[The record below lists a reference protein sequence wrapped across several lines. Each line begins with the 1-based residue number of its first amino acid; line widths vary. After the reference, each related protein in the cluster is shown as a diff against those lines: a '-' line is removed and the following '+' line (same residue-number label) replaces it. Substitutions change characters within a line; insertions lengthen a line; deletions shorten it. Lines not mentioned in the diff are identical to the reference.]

1 MSSSDRP
8 LVLWASAL
16 AVAGLGTWLMFDAM
30 PGINWGIWTGA
41 AAAVLFVFARKR
53 TPTLVVLAFT
63 ATVLALGAS
72 ITADPFISALIVL
85 SVILYLGMAMLLSA
99 DATLSRITPVF
110 AIPSPIVAFASA
122 VTESFRRATDALQLV
137 RSSRARS
144 VVRGIAITLPVLVI
158 FTLLLAS
165 ADPVFAEWRDAIQE
179 LLESLAFIPRTIFFI
194 GLLTIVLG
202 AYGFAERNEVPPV
215 RVAGERS
222 AWLGTTE
229 RLILLGG
236 VAILLWVFIAVQVSY
251 LFGNLPQAAGSNM
264 TFAEYARR
272 GFAELTIVAS
282 ISVLL
287 ILLGERYGKREKRGL
302 TLGVTI
308 ALIVAVLFLLGSA
321 FNRVLLYEQ
330 AYGFTTARLYAQSY
344 MVVVTIVLLA
354 LAWELRGELDAS
366 RLFRTAGMA
375 ATLAFIV
382 LIYWNH
388 EAWIAGKNIDRFRE
402 SGQLDN
408 RYLVR
413 DLSLNAV
420 PTLVGRLASI
430 PEPARSDLRRALENQ
445 YKGRRNLFDNRW
457 FEWNQRRSE
466 ARSALENLGTPGL
479 LDQARPVSAP

>member
-1 MSSSDRP
+1 MSSSERP

-53 TPTLVVLAFT
+53 APTLVVLAFT

-72 ITADPFISALIVL
+72 ITADPVMSALIVL

-99 DATLSRITPVF
+99 DATLSRITPAF
-110 AIPSPIVAFASA
+110 AVPSPIVAFASA

-229 RLILLGG
+229 R
-236 VAILLWVFIAVQVSY
+236 
-251 LFGNLPQAAGSNM
+251 
-264 TFAEYARR
+264 
-272 GFAELTIVAS
+272 
-282 ISVLL
+282 
-287 ILLGERYGKREKRGL
+287 
-302 TLGVTI
+302 
-308 ALIVAVLFLLGSA
+308 
-321 FNRVLLYEQ
+321 
-330 AYGFTTARLYAQSY
+330 
-344 MVVVTIVLLA
+344 
-354 LAWELRGELDAS
+354 
-366 RLFRTAGMA
+366 
-375 ATLAFIV
+375 
-382 LIYWNH
+382 
-388 EAWIAGKNIDRFRE
+388 
-402 SGQLDN
+402 
-408 RYLVR
+408 
-413 DLSLNAV
+413 
-420 PTLVGRLASI
+420 
-430 PEPARSDLRRALENQ
+430 
-445 YKGRRNLFDNRW
+445 
-457 FEWNQRRSE
+457 
-466 ARSALENLGTPGL
+466 
-479 LDQARPVSAP
+479 

>member
-1 MSSSDRP
+1 M
-8 LVLWASAL
+8 
-16 AVAGLGTWLMFDAM
+16 
-30 PGINWGIWTGA
+30 
-41 AAAVLFVFARKR
+41 
-53 TPTLVVLAFT
+53 
-63 ATVLALGAS
+63 
-72 ITADPFISALIVL
+72 
-85 SVILYLGMAMLLSA
+85 
-99 DATLSRITPVF
+99 
-110 AIPSPIVAFASA
+110 
-122 VTESFRRATDALQLV
+122 
-137 RSSRARS
+137 
-144 VVRGIAITLPVLVI
+144 
-158 FTLLLAS
+158 
-165 ADPVFAEWRDAIQE
+165 
-179 LLESLAFIPRTIFFI
+179 
-194 GLLTIVLG
+194 
-202 AYGFAERNEVPPV
+202 
-215 RVAGERS
+215 
-222 AWLGTTE
+222 
-229 RLILLGG
+229 
-236 VAILLWVFIAVQVSY
+236 
-251 LFGNLPQAAGSNM
+251 
-264 TFAEYARR
+264 
-272 GFAELTIVAS
+272 
-282 ISVLL
+282 
-287 ILLGERYGKREKRGL
+287 
-302 TLGVTI
+302 TI